1 MFHPA
6 TAPVRRE
13 QSFAAP
19 STAPMFWSYIRH
31 MTSDKPEI
39 DDHGSGASAAAPVPV
54 GFRPLY
60 RQVKDAF
67 VKRMVDGVW
76 PAGFLLPSEGQLA
89 AEIGVSQGTVRKAL
103 DELAGEN
110 LLVRQQGRGTFVAQ
124 HDEKRILFQF
134 FKLVP
139 DDGIAR
145 FPESVV
151 LEAAVH
157 TATATE
163 REQLGLEAGA
173 KVARVRRMRAID
185 NVPMIIETLS
195 LPDAMF
201 PRITDDAVPNS
212 LYAFYAER
220 YGVTIAHA
228 REKLKAVALTSRD
241 AEALGKPP
249 GHPALMVQRLALS
262 LDARPVEW
270 RVSLCLTDDA
280 HYLSFMR

>member
-1 MFHPA
+1 
-6 TAPVRRE
+6 
-13 QSFAAP
+13 
-19 STAPMFWSYIRH
+19 
-31 MTSDKPEI
+31 MTSDKPET
-39 DDHGSGASAAAPVPV
+39 AMEMTSAQPVTV

-60 RQVKDAF
+60 RQVKDEF

-89 AEIGVSQGTVRKAL
+89 QEVGVSQGTVRKAL

-151 LEAAVH
+151 LEAS
-157 TATATE
+157 TFPATEIE
-163 REQLGLEAGA
+163 REQLGLGPGA
-173 KVARVRRMRAID
+173 RVARVRRMRAID
-185 NVPMIIETLS
+185 DVPMIIETLS

-201 PRITDDAVPNS
+201 PGITDGPVPNS

-228 REKLKAVALTSRD
+228 REKLKAITLNAED
-241 AEALGKPP
+241 AAILRKPP

-262 LDARPVEW
+262 LEAKPVEW

>member
-1 MFHPA
+1 
-6 TAPVRRE
+6 
-13 QSFAAP
+13 
-19 STAPMFWSYIRH
+19 
-31 MTSDKPEI
+31 MTSDKIKMDSFPPPVT
-39 DDHGSGASAAAPVPV
+39 APQV

-60 RQVKDAF
+60 RQVKDEF
-67 VKRMVDGVW
+67 VKRMVDGLW

-103 DELAGEN
+103 DELAAEN

-139 DDGIAR
+139 DDGVAR

-151 LEAAVH
+151 LEAAVLA
-157 TATATE
+157 ATETE
-163 REQLGLEAGA
+163 REQLGLEPGA

-185 NVPMIIETLS
+185 DVPMIVETLS

-201 PRITDDAVPNS
+201 PGITDSAVPNS

-228 REKLKAVALTSRD
+228 REKLKAITLNAVD
-241 AEALGKPP
+241 AAILRKTA
-249 GHPALMVQRLALS
+249 GHPALLVQRLALS
-262 LDARPVEW
+262 LDAKPVEW

>member
-1 MFHPA
+1 
-6 TAPVRRE
+6 
-13 QSFAAP
+13 
-19 STAPMFWSYIRH
+19 
-31 MTSDKPEI
+31 MTSDKPETAMEMT
-39 DDHGSGASAAAPVPV
+39 SVQPVTV

-60 RQVKDAF
+60 RQVKDEF

-89 AEIGVSQGTVRKAL
+89 QEVGVSQGTVRKAL

-151 LEAAVH
+151 LEASTFPANE
-157 TATATE
+157 TE
-163 REQLGLEAGA
+163 REQLGLGPGTR
-173 KVARVRRMRAID
+173 VARVRRMRAID
-185 NVPMIIETLS
+185 DVPMIIETLS

-201 PRITDDAVPNS
+201 PGITDGPVPNS

-228 REKLKAVALTSRD
+228 REKLKAITLIAED
-241 AEALGKPP
+241 AAILRKPA

-262 LDARPVEW
+262 LEAKPVEW